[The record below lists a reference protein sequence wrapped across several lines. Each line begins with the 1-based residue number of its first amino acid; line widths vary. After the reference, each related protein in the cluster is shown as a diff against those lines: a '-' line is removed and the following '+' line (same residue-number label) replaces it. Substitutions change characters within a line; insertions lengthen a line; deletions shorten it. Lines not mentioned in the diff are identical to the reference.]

1 MFIDSNM
8 TTVTKENIKTHFD
21 QFTIYLYIY
30 IYTTKRLNKTFPKW

>member
-8 TTVTKENIKTHFD
+8 TTDTKENIKTHFD

-30 IYTTKRLNKTFPKW
+30 IYTTKRLNNTFLKW